1 MSIVRTVRRPHRLLV
16 AATALLLSATLT
28 TPALAHGDTAD
39 GPSHR
44 GQALG
49 RLAPGVGAE
58 LAQVRAATARYH
70 DVDVALAD
78 GFLPPPDG
86 HCVAGPDGAMGYHYV
101 NFGRVGQLDPTMPQV
116 LLYAPRPDGGLR
128 LVGVEYLSPTGGELF
143 GQPFRDHSPPFGDD
157 TALHVWL
164 WQANPAGMFAP
175 FNPNV
180 RC

>member
-1 MSIVRTVRRPHRLLV
+1 VSTDHTFRRPYRLLA
-16 AATALLLSATLT
+16 AATALLLSATLAA
-28 TPALAHGDTAD
+28 PASAHGGAAHE
-39 GPSHR
+39 PSQR

-49 RLAPGVGAE
+49 RLAPGIGAE

-70 DVDVALAD
+70 DVEAALAD
-78 GFLPPPDG
+78 GFAPPPDG
-86 HCVAGPDGAMGYHYV
+86 HCVDGPDGAMGYHYV
-101 NFGRVGQLDPTMPQV
+101 HMGRVGQLDPTLPQV

-143 GQPFRDHSPPFGDD
+143 GQPFRDFSPPFGDD

-164 WQANPAGMFAP
+164 WQANPAGMFAS